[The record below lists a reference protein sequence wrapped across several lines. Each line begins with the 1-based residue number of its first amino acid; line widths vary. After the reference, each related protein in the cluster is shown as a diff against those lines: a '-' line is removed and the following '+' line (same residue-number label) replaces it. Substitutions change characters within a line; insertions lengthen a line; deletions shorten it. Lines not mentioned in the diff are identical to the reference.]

1 MSLGNISLLLEYWL
15 LESNKIK
22 EAPKREPLFI
32 NMLLKTYFPPR
43 NSPLLYISKLQTCGT
58 NKILL

>member
-22 EAPKREPLFI
+22 EVPAWEPL
-32 NMLLKTYFPPR
+32 
-43 NSPLLYISKLQTCGT
+43 S
-58 NKILL
+58 

>member
-22 EAPKREPLFI
+22 EAPKREPL
-32 NMLLKTYFPPR
+32 
-43 NSPLLYISKLQTCGT
+43 S
-58 NKILL
+58 

>member
-22 EAPKREPLFI
+22 EAPKRVLMARFKSPMRKWLCFGLSFI
-32 NMLLKTYFPPR
+32 
-43 NSPLLYISKLQTCGT
+43 SIAYID
-58 NKILL
+58 